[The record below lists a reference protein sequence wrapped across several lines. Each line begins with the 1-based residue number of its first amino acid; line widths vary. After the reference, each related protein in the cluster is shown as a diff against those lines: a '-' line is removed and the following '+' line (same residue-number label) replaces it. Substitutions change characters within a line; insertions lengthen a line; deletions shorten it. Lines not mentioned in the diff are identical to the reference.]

1 MEVFSFALFFIKATW
16 WFVTPLI
23 LFSIFRTSWLYWR
36 EVAYHDSLKFTLLE
50 IRLPQEVLKTPKA
63 MEYVLVG
70 LHGVWD
76 ELKFRDIWI
85 KGEFLPMLSLEIA
98 GSGGDI
104 HFYIHTESKLKS
116 FVESQVYS
124 QYPDA
129 EILEVEDYTEQ
140 IPPNM
145 PNKDW
150 DVWGTDLTLT
160 REGAYPL
167 RTYEDFE
174 EMVEERRLDPIASIA
189 EILNTL
195 RPGEHIW
202 IQFII
207 QPDEDLEKLRKEGEK
222 VIAKLLGRKTEAE
235 ERKGLAATTAG
246 SLIEQLTGGTEE
258 EKKENVW
265 DAPEFRLTPGQRE
278 VLKRIDEKTSK
289 VFFNTL
295 MRFVYIGRKDV
306 FSKTYVGAIFGFLR
320 QFNMYNL
327 NSIKPNSKTLPK
339 RSFIYFR
346 KVRGHFRKMRI
357 VWRYKLRLPLP
368 GDITPMSMLNVEEI
382 ATMFHFPG
390 QIVKAPVMPRVES
403 RKAPAPM
410 GLPIE

>member
-1 MEVFSFALFFIKATW
+1 
-16 WFVTPLI
+16 
-23 LFSIFRTSWLYWR
+23 
-36 EVAYHDSLKFTLLE
+36 
-50 IRLPQEVLKTPKA
+50 
-63 MEYVLVG
+63 
-70 LHGVWD
+70 
-76 ELKFRDIWI
+76 
-85 KGEFLPMLSLEIA
+85 
-98 GSGGDI
+98 
-104 HFYIHTESKLKS
+104 
-116 FVESQVYS
+116 
-124 QYPDA
+124 
-129 EILEVEDYTEQ
+129 
-140 IPPNM
+140 
-145 PNKDW
+145 
-150 DVWGTDLTLT
+150 
-160 REGAYPL
+160 
-167 RTYEDFE
+167 
-174 EMVEERRLDPIASIA
+174 
-189 EILNTL
+189 
-195 RPGEHIW
+195 
-202 IQFII
+202 
-207 QPDEDLEKLRKEGEK
+207 
-222 VIAKLLGRKTEAE
+222 
-235 ERKGLAATTAG
+235 
-246 SLIEQLTGGTEE
+246 
-258 EKKENVW
+258 
-265 DAPEFRLTPGQRE
+265 
-278 VLKRIDEKTSK
+278 LKRIDEKTSK

>member
-1 MEVFSFALFFIKATW
+1 MEVFSFALFFVKATW
-16 WFVTPLI
+16 WFITPLI
-23 LFSIFRTSWLYWR
+23 LFYIFKNSWLYWR
-36 EVAYHDSLKFTLLE
+36 EVSYHDALKFTLLE

-76 ELKFRDIWI
+76 ELKFKDVWV
-85 KGEFLPMLSLEIA
+85 KGEFLPMFSLEIA
-98 GSGGDI
+98 GSGGDV
-104 HFYIHTESKLKS
+104 HFYIHTESKLRS

-150 DVWGTDLTLT
+150 DVWGTDLMLT

-167 RTYEDFE
+167 RTYADFE
-174 EMVEERRLDPIASIA
+174 EMVEERRLDPLASIA

-195 RPGEHIW
+195 RQGEHIW

-207 QPDEDLEKLRKEGEK
+207 QPDENLEKLRKEGQEVMTK
-222 VIAKLLGRKTEAE
+222 ILGRKVEKKRGATETVASSV
-235 ERKGLAATTAG
+235 L
-246 SLIEQLTGGTEE
+246 SQLTGGGAGE
-258 EKKENVW
+258 EKDNVW
-265 DAPEFRLTPGQRE
+265 DAPEFRLTPGERE

-320 QFNMYNL
+320 QFNLYNL
-327 NSIKPNSKTLPK
+327 NTLKPNSKTLPK
-339 RSFIYFR
+339 RSFLYLR
-346 KVRGHFRKMRI
+346 NTRLHFRKMRI
-357 VWRYKLRLPLP
+357 IWRYKLRLPLP
-368 GDITPMSMLNVEEI
+368 GDITPMSMLNVEEL

-403 RKAPAPM
+403 RKAPAPT